1 MAHAS
6 LLPSWVPKAW
16 LPLPCPLLPPGAGGL
31 AVISSPDQKHAR
43 GLLEVSYILKSCT
56 HERGRTR
63 AKEPIQE
70 ENEQGEPPPQPSE
83 TGWSQ
88 TGQLRLESGLS
99 SADSTVVARRSDR
112 EGGGEGRDPAAPNR
126 AFPFSGSPGPSPS
139 CTLPSGPVPAP
150 APART
155 QEFMAQ
161 QKGSQRWLSNIPHL

>member
-56 HERGRTR
+56 HARARTR
-63 AKEPIQE
+63 TKEPIQE

-88 TGQLRLESGLS
+88 MGQLRLESGLS

-112 EGGGEGRDPAAPNR
+112 EGGGEGPGSSKQGLSIFR
-126 AFPFSGSPGPSPS
+126 FSWSLSKLHSSLGSRPCS
-139 CTLPSGPVPAP
+139 CSGPNTGVYGPAERFP
-150 APART
+150 
-155 QEFMAQ
+155 EMAV
-161 QKGSQRWLSNIPHL
+161 